1 MLTIQFVPHHEIA
14 SMSSVGR
21 IRKLLNLAKDNKI
34 VILEGRLKKE
44 EETELIKATMEE
56 INSEFKGIEMAVLD
70 STKGSGIGF
79 KRMLADFLLKEKRG
93 TTIIGPATVVKEI
106 RQDPNRIQLLIKDK
120 SDKKKSKNRNKK

>member
-1 MLTIQFVPHHEIA
+1 MITLEFIPHSEIE
-14 SMSSVGR
+14 GLPTGKR
-21 IRKLLNLAKDNKI
+21 IKKLLDIAKENKI
-34 VILEGRLKKE
+34 VLLEGQLGKD